1 MRVSKYDVILVSFD
15 DILSRPD
22 GGAGFDRELFIRAL
36 DVTEGSFRV
45 YISRLYKHRLLVKN
59 KGTPS
64 TGTASRYWITPKG
77 RKRISVVK
85 KELRGCHLVP
95 EMHMIGSKVRLLDM
109 YRSLQDPYDRTLLLS
124 HYISEPS
131 FDLPS
136 LLKDLEL
143 TRELPFL
150 GTGTSTSC
158 RGCDM
163 SYHEDM
169 LRTTIYGWYSFK
181 MSSMVSNDRTTFLL
195 HLADHSKCQGR
206 LGEAEKVFKLVLAEG
221 SALTRNQWFLASL
234 GLVETYR
241 RGNDLEKALS
251 LLDDIEKEV
260 VDPAH
265 RGSIW
270 TIRGNILTMKGSYEG
285 SLDAMTKAVNVQK
298 ILRMPLLLSIAYQG
312 RGHTY
317 LMMGQQKMA
326 ERDLKA
332 ALRSAR
338 TARNRYSETWALID
352 LADIELSRKD
362 LTKAGRFLRRAESI
376 CWESGDTCGLSW
388 IESKWAL
395 FHLHKGE
402 FHEALDHR
410 KRAIEVNYPLP
421 FVAEREHMFNE
432 LDRALG
438 TDGAWKLVKRTE
450 LLR

>member
-1 MRVSKYDVILVSFD
+1 MKVSKYDVILMSFD
-15 DILSRPD
+15 DIISRPD

-45 YISRLYKHRLLVKN
+45 YISRLYKYGLLVKY
-59 KGTPS
+59 KGKPGS
-64 TGTASRYWITPKG
+64 GTSSRYRITPKG

-85 KELRGCHLVP
+85 KELRGCYLLP
-95 EMHMIGSKVRLLDM
+95 EMHMIGSKVRLIDM

-150 GTGTSTSC
+150 GSGTSTSC

-169 LRTTIYGWYSFK
+169 LRTTIYGWDPLK
-181 MSSMVSNDRTTFLL
+181 RSSMVSKDRTNSLL
-195 HLADHSKCQGR
+195 LLADHSKCQGR
-206 LGEAEKVFKLVLAEG
+206 LGEAEKVFKLVLSEG
-221 SALTRNQWFLASL
+221 RDLTANQWFLANM
-234 GLVETYR
+234 GLVDTYS

-251 LLDDIEKEV
+251 HLDMIEKEV

-298 ILRMPLLLSIAYQG
+298 NLRMPLLLSIAYQG

-317 LMMGQQKMA
+317 LMMGQHKMA

-332 ALRSAR
+332 ALRIAR

-376 CWESGDTCGLSW
+376 CWEAGDTCALSW

-395 FHLHKGE
+395 FHMHRGE
-402 FHEALDHR
+402 HHEAKAHR
-410 KRAIEVNYPLP
+410 KMALEVNYPLP
-421 FVAEREHMFNE
+421 FV
-432 LDRALG
+432 LDRRQMF
-438 TDGAWKLVKRTE
+438 D
-450 LLR
+450 